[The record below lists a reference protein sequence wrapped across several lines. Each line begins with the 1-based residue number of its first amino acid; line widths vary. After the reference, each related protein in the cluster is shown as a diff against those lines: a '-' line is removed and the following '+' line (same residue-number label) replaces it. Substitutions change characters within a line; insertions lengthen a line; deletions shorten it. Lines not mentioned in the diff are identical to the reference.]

1 MGGMRGWLS
10 DLVVGGLIGGLVGVI
25 ATVNFVIYTGIEQ
38 GYEASLVEVFQYSP
52 VAGIVTV
59 MILLAGPP
67 FSECAQPDDCVES
80 GVGAAKVRPGGD
92 EQNRHWWLEAPGA
105 SSCHCPVG
113 RELRLRR

>member
-1 MGGMRGWLS
+1 MTPSRDGADASMGGMRGWLS

-59 MILLAGPP
+59 MILLAGP
-67 FSECAQPDDCVES
+67 VL
-80 GVGAAKVRPGGD
+80 GVRTAR
-92 EQNRHWWLEAPGA
+92 
-105 SSCHCPVG
+105 
-113 RELRLRR
+113 RLRRKRGRSSQGETGGR